1 MFGIGFP
8 ELIVILVVAL
18 VIFGPSRL
26 PEIGSSLGE
35 GIRDFRRAFE
45 GHDDAKSE
53 AKPVEDAETRKDT
66 DTTPPPA

>member
-18 VIFGPSRL
+18 VIFGPGRL

-35 GIRDFRRAFE
+35 GLRDFRKAFE
-45 GHDDAKSE
+45 SHDEATDKTEKPANEKPPEDHDALKG
-53 AKPVEDAETRKDT
+53 
-66 DTTPPPA
+66 